1 MVKLN
6 FDVKTH
12 ILKNGLE
19 VITIKKNTQI
29 SSINIGIKVGALNES
44 LEEKGIS
51 HYIEHMIFKGTKNRT
66 FQKLNDEL
74 EALGGEYNAFTD
86 YSQTVYSI
94 SCLEE
99 ELKNAI
105 ELLSDMLINSEFPE
119 EEIDKERG
127 VILAEIRS
135 SKDNIE
141 DISFK
146 RVNEAAFEKSALRFD
161 VAGLDK
167 NVKGFNRNE
176 LYQYYKKYYVPN
188 NSLITMVSSLS
199 HDEAIKEIEKHFDN
213 WEAKKLINLNIKD
226 GEFVAICEEA
236 LAEISEELGEEL
248 NETIHIGLIDHLAI
262 AMKRLKN
269 KEQINNPFIVEIETL
284 YSVEFEMAKKIV
296 NKLQDKYEI
305 DFPEGEIGFI
315 TLHIHSARNGKMLSN
330 SIKYSYLSNKIIIY
344 IEEKFNSKID
354 KRSLDYARFLS
365 HVRFTIERVLTDTV
379 LKNDL
384 TEIIKKSYPI
394 SYEIAEGASK
404 IIEETLDKKVCDDEV
419 AYIAMHVERFRVA
432 LQK

>member
-1 MVKLN
+1 MGVNIKKGIVIKALNNNMVLIKEQG
-6 FDVKTH
+6 VEK
-12 ILKNGLE
+12 ILLAKGIGFNKKFGDILEYNLE
-19 VITIKKNTQI
+19 VDKVFSIEDKKNQE
-29 SSINIGIKVGALNES
+29 NLKEV
-44 LEEKGIS
+44 
-51 HYIEHMIFKGTKNRT
+51 YNR
-66 FQKLNDEL
+66 
-74 EALGGEYNAFTD
+74 
-86 YSQTVYSI
+86 V
-94 SCLEE
+94 
-99 ELKNAI
+99 
-105 ELLSDMLINSEFPE
+105 
-119 EEIDKERG
+119 
-127 VILAEIRS
+127 
-135 SKDNIE
+135 
-141 DISFK
+141 
-146 RVNEAAFEKSALRFD
+146 
-161 VAGLDK
+161 
-167 NVKGFNRNE
+167 
-176 LYQYYKKYYVPN
+176 
-188 NSLITMVSSLS
+188 
-199 HDEAIKEIEKHFDN
+199 
-213 WEAKKLINLNIKD
+213 D

-296 NKLQDKYEI
+296 NKLQEKYEI

-384 TEIIKKSYPI
+384 TEIIKKSYPV

>member
-1 MVKLN
+1 MGVNIKKGIVIKALNNNMVLIKEQG
-6 FDVKTH
+6 VEK
-12 ILKNGLE
+12 ILLAKGIGFNKKFGDILEDNLE
-19 VITIKKNTQI
+19 VDKVFSIEDKKNQE
-29 SSINIGIKVGALNES
+29 NLKEV
-44 LEEKGIS
+44 
-51 HYIEHMIFKGTKNRT
+51 YNR
-66 FQKLNDEL
+66 
-74 EALGGEYNAFTD
+74 
-86 YSQTVYSI
+86 V
-94 SCLEE
+94 
-99 ELKNAI
+99 
-105 ELLSDMLINSEFPE
+105 
-119 EEIDKERG
+119 
-127 VILAEIRS
+127 
-135 SKDNIE
+135 
-141 DISFK
+141 
-146 RVNEAAFEKSALRFD
+146 
-161 VAGLDK
+161 
-167 NVKGFNRNE
+167 
-176 LYQYYKKYYVPN
+176 
-188 NSLITMVSSLS
+188 
-199 HDEAIKEIEKHFDN
+199 
-213 WEAKKLINLNIKD
+213 D

-384 TEIIKKSYPI
+384 TEIIKKSYSI

>member
-1 MVKLN
+1 MGVNIKKGIVIKALNNNMVLIKEQG
-6 FDVKTH
+6 VEK
-12 ILKNGLE
+12 ILLAKGIGFNKKFGDILEDNLE
-19 VITIKKNTQI
+19 VDKVFSIEDKKNQE
-29 SSINIGIKVGALNES
+29 NLKEV
-44 LEEKGIS
+44 
-51 HYIEHMIFKGTKNRT
+51 YNR
-66 FQKLNDEL
+66 
-74 EALGGEYNAFTD
+74 
-86 YSQTVYSI
+86 V
-94 SCLEE
+94 
-99 ELKNAI
+99 
-105 ELLSDMLINSEFPE
+105 
-119 EEIDKERG
+119 
-127 VILAEIRS
+127 
-135 SKDNIE
+135 
-141 DISFK
+141 
-146 RVNEAAFEKSALRFD
+146 
-161 VAGLDK
+161 
-167 NVKGFNRNE
+167 
-176 LYQYYKKYYVPN
+176 
-188 NSLITMVSSLS
+188 
-199 HDEAIKEIEKHFDN
+199 
-213 WEAKKLINLNIKD
+213 D

-315 TLHIHSARNGKMLSN
+315 TLHIHSARNRKMLSN

>member
-1 MVKLN
+1 MGVNIKKGIVIKALNNNMVLIKEQG
-6 FDVKTH
+6 VEK
-12 ILKNGLE
+12 ILLAKGIGFNKKFGDILENNLE
-19 VITIKKNTQI
+19 VDKVFSIEDKKNQE
-29 SSINIGIKVGALNES
+29 NLKEV
-44 LEEKGIS
+44 
-51 HYIEHMIFKGTKNRT
+51 YNR
-66 FQKLNDEL
+66 
-74 EALGGEYNAFTD
+74 
-86 YSQTVYSI
+86 V
-94 SCLEE
+94 
-99 ELKNAI
+99 
-105 ELLSDMLINSEFPE
+105 
-119 EEIDKERG
+119 
-127 VILAEIRS
+127 
-135 SKDNIE
+135 
-141 DISFK
+141 
-146 RVNEAAFEKSALRFD
+146 
-161 VAGLDK
+161 
-167 NVKGFNRNE
+167 
-176 LYQYYKKYYVPN
+176 
-188 NSLITMVSSLS
+188 
-199 HDEAIKEIEKHFDN
+199 
-213 WEAKKLINLNIKD
+213 D

-384 TEIIKKSYPI
+384 TEIIKKSYPV

>member
-1 MVKLN
+1 MGVNIKKGIVIKALNNNMVLIKEQG
-6 FDVKTH
+6 VEK
-12 ILKNGLE
+12 ILLAKGIGFNKKFGDILEDNLE
-19 VITIKKNTQI
+19 VDKVFSIEDKKNQE
-29 SSINIGIKVGALNES
+29 NLKEV
-44 LEEKGIS
+44 
-51 HYIEHMIFKGTKNRT
+51 YNR
-66 FQKLNDEL
+66 
-74 EALGGEYNAFTD
+74 
-86 YSQTVYSI
+86 V
-94 SCLEE
+94 
-99 ELKNAI
+99 
-105 ELLSDMLINSEFPE
+105 
-119 EEIDKERG
+119 
-127 VILAEIRS
+127 
-135 SKDNIE
+135 
-141 DISFK
+141 
-146 RVNEAAFEKSALRFD
+146 
-161 VAGLDK
+161 
-167 NVKGFNRNE
+167 
-176 LYQYYKKYYVPN
+176 
-188 NSLITMVSSLS
+188 
-199 HDEAIKEIEKHFDN
+199 
-213 WEAKKLINLNIKD
+213 D

-248 NETIHIGLIDHLAI
+248 NETIHIGLIYHLAI

-384 TEIIKKSYPI
+384 TEIIKKSYPV

>member
-1 MVKLN
+1 MGVNIKKGIVIKALN
-6 FDVKTH
+6 NNMDLIKEQGVEK
-12 ILKNGLE
+12 ILLAKGIGFNKKFGDILEDNLE
-19 VITIKKNTQI
+19 VDKVFSIEDKKNQE
-29 SSINIGIKVGALNES
+29 NLKEV
-44 LEEKGIS
+44 
-51 HYIEHMIFKGTKNRT
+51 YNR
-66 FQKLNDEL
+66 
-74 EALGGEYNAFTD
+74 
-86 YSQTVYSI
+86 V
-94 SCLEE
+94 
-99 ELKNAI
+99 
-105 ELLSDMLINSEFPE
+105 
-119 EEIDKERG
+119 
-127 VILAEIRS
+127 
-135 SKDNIE
+135 
-141 DISFK
+141 
-146 RVNEAAFEKSALRFD
+146 
-161 VAGLDK
+161 
-167 NVKGFNRNE
+167 
-176 LYQYYKKYYVPN
+176 
-188 NSLITMVSSLS
+188 
-199 HDEAIKEIEKHFDN
+199 
-213 WEAKKLINLNIKD
+213 D

>member
-1 MVKLN
+1 MGVNIKKGIVIKALNNNMVLIKEQGVEKILLAKGIGLN
-6 FDVKTH
+6 KKFGD
-12 ILKNGLE
+12 ILEDNLE
-19 VITIKKNTQI
+19 VDKVFSIEDKKNQE
-29 SSINIGIKVGALNES
+29 NLKEV
-44 LEEKGIS
+44 
-51 HYIEHMIFKGTKNRT
+51 YNR
-66 FQKLNDEL
+66 
-74 EALGGEYNAFTD
+74 
-86 YSQTVYSI
+86 V
-94 SCLEE
+94 
-99 ELKNAI
+99 
-105 ELLSDMLINSEFPE
+105 
-119 EEIDKERG
+119 
-127 VILAEIRS
+127 
-135 SKDNIE
+135 
-141 DISFK
+141 
-146 RVNEAAFEKSALRFD
+146 
-161 VAGLDK
+161 
-167 NVKGFNRNE
+167 
-176 LYQYYKKYYVPN
+176 
-188 NSLITMVSSLS
+188 
-199 HDEAIKEIEKHFDN
+199 
-213 WEAKKLINLNIKD
+213 D

-384 TEIIKKSYPI
+384 TEIIKKSYPV

>member
-1 MVKLN
+1 MGVNIKKGIVIKALN
-6 FDVKTH
+6 NNM
-12 ILKNGLE
+12 ILIKEQGVEKILLAKGIGFNKKFGDILEDNLE
-19 VITIKKNTQI
+19 VDKVFSIEDKKNQE
-29 SSINIGIKVGALNES
+29 NLKEV
-44 LEEKGIS
+44 
-51 HYIEHMIFKGTKNRT
+51 YNR
-66 FQKLNDEL
+66 
-74 EALGGEYNAFTD
+74 
-86 YSQTVYSI
+86 V
-94 SCLEE
+94 
-99 ELKNAI
+99 
-105 ELLSDMLINSEFPE
+105 
-119 EEIDKERG
+119 
-127 VILAEIRS
+127 
-135 SKDNIE
+135 
-141 DISFK
+141 
-146 RVNEAAFEKSALRFD
+146 
-161 VAGLDK
+161 
-167 NVKGFNRNE
+167 
-176 LYQYYKKYYVPN
+176 
-188 NSLITMVSSLS
+188 
-199 HDEAIKEIEKHFDN
+199 
-213 WEAKKLINLNIKD
+213 D

-296 NKLQDKYEI
+296 NKLQEKYEI

-384 TEIIKKSYPI
+384 TEIIKKSYPV

>member
-1 MVKLN
+1 MGVNIKKGIVIKALN
-6 FDVKTH
+6 NNIVLIKEQGVEK
-12 ILKNGLE
+12 ILLAKGIGFNKKFGDILEDNLE
-19 VITIKKNTQI
+19 VDKVFSIEDKKNQE
-29 SSINIGIKVGALNES
+29 NLKEV
-44 LEEKGIS
+44 
-51 HYIEHMIFKGTKNRT
+51 YNR
-66 FQKLNDEL
+66 
-74 EALGGEYNAFTD
+74 
-86 YSQTVYSI
+86 V
-94 SCLEE
+94 
-99 ELKNAI
+99 
-105 ELLSDMLINSEFPE
+105 
-119 EEIDKERG
+119 
-127 VILAEIRS
+127 
-135 SKDNIE
+135 
-141 DISFK
+141 
-146 RVNEAAFEKSALRFD
+146 
-161 VAGLDK
+161 
-167 NVKGFNRNE
+167 
-176 LYQYYKKYYVPN
+176 
-188 NSLITMVSSLS
+188 
-199 HDEAIKEIEKHFDN
+199 
-213 WEAKKLINLNIKD
+213 D

-384 TEIIKKSYPI
+384 TEIIKKSYPV

>member
-1 MVKLN
+1 MGVNIKKGIVIKALNNNMVLIKEQG
-6 FDVKTH
+6 VEK
-12 ILKNGLE
+12 ILLAKGIGFNKKFGDILEDNLE
-19 VITIKKNTQI
+19 VDKVFSIEDKKNQE
-29 SSINIGIKVGALNES
+29 NLKEV
-44 LEEKGIS
+44 
-51 HYIEHMIFKGTKNRT
+51 YNR
-66 FQKLNDEL
+66 
-74 EALGGEYNAFTD
+74 
-86 YSQTVYSI
+86 V
-94 SCLEE
+94 
-99 ELKNAI
+99 
-105 ELLSDMLINSEFPE
+105 
-119 EEIDKERG
+119 
-127 VILAEIRS
+127 
-135 SKDNIE
+135 
-141 DISFK
+141 
-146 RVNEAAFEKSALRFD
+146 
-161 VAGLDK
+161 
-167 NVKGFNRNE
+167 
-176 LYQYYKKYYVPN
+176 
-188 NSLITMVSSLS
+188 
-199 HDEAIKEIEKHFDN
+199 
-213 WEAKKLINLNIKD
+213 D

-269 KEQINNPFIVEIETL
+269 KEQINNPFIVVIETL

>member
-1 MVKLN
+1 MGVNIKKGIVIKALNNNMVLIREQGVEK
-6 FDVKTH
+6 
-12 ILKNGLE
+12 ILLAKGIGFNKKFGDILEDNLE
-19 VITIKKNTQI
+19 VDKVFSIEDKKNQE
-29 SSINIGIKVGALNES
+29 NLKEV
-44 LEEKGIS
+44 
-51 HYIEHMIFKGTKNRT
+51 YNR
-66 FQKLNDEL
+66 
-74 EALGGEYNAFTD
+74 
-86 YSQTVYSI
+86 V
-94 SCLEE
+94 
-99 ELKNAI
+99 
-105 ELLSDMLINSEFPE
+105 
-119 EEIDKERG
+119 
-127 VILAEIRS
+127 
-135 SKDNIE
+135 
-141 DISFK
+141 
-146 RVNEAAFEKSALRFD
+146 
-161 VAGLDK
+161 
-167 NVKGFNRNE
+167 
-176 LYQYYKKYYVPN
+176 
-188 NSLITMVSSLS
+188 
-199 HDEAIKEIEKHFDN
+199 
-213 WEAKKLINLNIKD
+213 D

>member
-1 MVKLN
+1 MGVNIKKGIVIKALNNNMVLIKEQG
-6 FDVKTH
+6 VEK
-12 ILKNGLE
+12 ILLAKGIGFNKKFGDILEDNLE
-19 VITIKKNTQI
+19 VDKVFSIEDKKNQE
-29 SSINIGIKVGALNES
+29 NLKEV
-44 LEEKGIS
+44 
-51 HYIEHMIFKGTKNRT
+51 YNR
-66 FQKLNDEL
+66 
-74 EALGGEYNAFTD
+74 
-86 YSQTVYSI
+86 V
-94 SCLEE
+94 
-99 ELKNAI
+99 
-105 ELLSDMLINSEFPE
+105 
-119 EEIDKERG
+119 
-127 VILAEIRS
+127 
-135 SKDNIE
+135 
-141 DISFK
+141 
-146 RVNEAAFEKSALRFD
+146 
-161 VAGLDK
+161 
-167 NVKGFNRNE
+167 
-176 LYQYYKKYYVPN
+176 
-188 NSLITMVSSLS
+188 
-199 HDEAIKEIEKHFDN
+199 
-213 WEAKKLINLNIKD
+213 D

-365 HVRFTIERVLTDTV
+365 HVRFTIERVLTDIV

-384 TEIIKKSYPI
+384 TEIIKKSYPV

>member
-1 MVKLN
+1 MGVNIKKGIVIKALNNNMVFIKEQG
-6 FDVKTH
+6 VEK
-12 ILKNGLE
+12 ILLAKGIGFNKKFGDILEENLE
-19 VITIKKNTQI
+19 VDKVFSIEDKKNQE
-29 SSINIGIKVGALNES
+29 NLKEV
-44 LEEKGIS
+44 
-51 HYIEHMIFKGTKNRT
+51 YNR
-66 FQKLNDEL
+66 
-74 EALGGEYNAFTD
+74 
-86 YSQTVYSI
+86 V
-94 SCLEE
+94 
-99 ELKNAI
+99 
-105 ELLSDMLINSEFPE
+105 
-119 EEIDKERG
+119 
-127 VILAEIRS
+127 
-135 SKDNIE
+135 
-141 DISFK
+141 
-146 RVNEAAFEKSALRFD
+146 
-161 VAGLDK
+161 
-167 NVKGFNRNE
+167 
-176 LYQYYKKYYVPN
+176 
-188 NSLITMVSSLS
+188 
-199 HDEAIKEIEKHFDN
+199 
-213 WEAKKLINLNIKD
+213 D

-384 TEIIKKSYPI
+384 TEIIKKSYPV

-404 IIEETLDKKVCDDEV
+404 IIEETLDKKVYDDEV

>member
-1 MVKLN
+1 MGVNIKKGIVIKALNNNMVLIKEQG
-6 FDVKTH
+6 VEK
-12 ILKNGLE
+12 ILLAKGIGFNKKFGDILEDNLE
-19 VITIKKNTQI
+19 VDKVFSIEDKKNQE
-29 SSINIGIKVGALNES
+29 NLKEV
-44 LEEKGIS
+44 
-51 HYIEHMIFKGTKNRT
+51 YNR
-66 FQKLNDEL
+66 
-74 EALGGEYNAFTD
+74 
-86 YSQTVYSI
+86 V
-94 SCLEE
+94 
-99 ELKNAI
+99 
-105 ELLSDMLINSEFPE
+105 
-119 EEIDKERG
+119 
-127 VILAEIRS
+127 
-135 SKDNIE
+135 
-141 DISFK
+141 
-146 RVNEAAFEKSALRFD
+146 
-161 VAGLDK
+161 
-167 NVKGFNRNE
+167 
-176 LYQYYKKYYVPN
+176 
-188 NSLITMVSSLS
+188 
-199 HDEAIKEIEKHFDN
+199 
-213 WEAKKLINLNIKD
+213 D

-269 KEQINNPFIVEIETL
+269 KEQINNHFIVEIETL

>member
-1 MVKLN
+1 MGVNIKKGIVIKALNNNMVLIKEQG
-6 FDVKTH
+6 VEK
-12 ILKNGLE
+12 ILLAKGIGFNKKFGDILEDNLE
-19 VITIKKNTQI
+19 VDKVFSIEDKKNQE
-29 SSINIGIKVGALNES
+29 NLKEV
-44 LEEKGIS
+44 
-51 HYIEHMIFKGTKNRT
+51 YNR
-66 FQKLNDEL
+66 
-74 EALGGEYNAFTD
+74 
-86 YSQTVYSI
+86 V
-94 SCLEE
+94 
-99 ELKNAI
+99 
-105 ELLSDMLINSEFPE
+105 
-119 EEIDKERG
+119 
-127 VILAEIRS
+127 
-135 SKDNIE
+135 
-141 DISFK
+141 
-146 RVNEAAFEKSALRFD
+146 
-161 VAGLDK
+161 
-167 NVKGFNRNE
+167 
-176 LYQYYKKYYVPN
+176 
-188 NSLITMVSSLS
+188 
-199 HDEAIKEIEKHFDN
+199 
-213 WEAKKLINLNIKD
+213 D

-354 KRSLDYARFLS
+354 KRYLDYARFLS

>member
-1 MVKLN
+1 MGVNIKKGIVIKSLNNNMVLIKEQG
-6 FDVKTH
+6 VEK
-12 ILKNGLE
+12 ILLAKGIGFNKKFGDILEDNLE
-19 VITIKKNTQI
+19 VDKVFSIEDKKNQE
-29 SSINIGIKVGALNES
+29 NLKEV
-44 LEEKGIS
+44 
-51 HYIEHMIFKGTKNRT
+51 YNR
-66 FQKLNDEL
+66 
-74 EALGGEYNAFTD
+74 
-86 YSQTVYSI
+86 V
-94 SCLEE
+94 
-99 ELKNAI
+99 
-105 ELLSDMLINSEFPE
+105 
-119 EEIDKERG
+119 
-127 VILAEIRS
+127 
-135 SKDNIE
+135 
-141 DISFK
+141 
-146 RVNEAAFEKSALRFD
+146 
-161 VAGLDK
+161 
-167 NVKGFNRNE
+167 
-176 LYQYYKKYYVPN
+176 
-188 NSLITMVSSLS
+188 
-199 HDEAIKEIEKHFDN
+199 
-213 WEAKKLINLNIKD
+213 D

>member
-1 MVKLN
+1 MGVNIKKGIVIKALNNNMVLIKEQG
-6 FDVKTH
+6 VEK
-12 ILKNGLE
+12 ILLAKGIGFNKKFGDILEDNLE
-19 VITIKKNTQI
+19 VDKVFSIEDKKNQE
-29 SSINIGIKVGALNES
+29 NLKEV
-44 LEEKGIS
+44 
-51 HYIEHMIFKGTKNRT
+51 YNR
-66 FQKLNDEL
+66 
-74 EALGGEYNAFTD
+74 
-86 YSQTVYSI
+86 I
-94 SCLEE
+94 
-99 ELKNAI
+99 
-105 ELLSDMLINSEFPE
+105 
-119 EEIDKERG
+119 
-127 VILAEIRS
+127 
-135 SKDNIE
+135 
-141 DISFK
+141 
-146 RVNEAAFEKSALRFD
+146 
-161 VAGLDK
+161 
-167 NVKGFNRNE
+167 
-176 LYQYYKKYYVPN
+176 
-188 NSLITMVSSLS
+188 
-199 HDEAIKEIEKHFDN
+199 
-213 WEAKKLINLNIKD
+213 D

-296 NKLQDKYEI
+296 NKLQEKYEI

-384 TEIIKKSYPI
+384 TEIIKKSYPV

>member
-1 MVKLN
+1 MGVNIKKGIVIKALNNNMVLIKEQG
-6 FDVKTH
+6 VEK
-12 ILKNGLE
+12 ILLAKGIGFNKKFGDILENNLE
-19 VITIKKNTQI
+19 VDKVFSIEDKKNQE
-29 SSINIGIKVGALNES
+29 NLKEV
-44 LEEKGIS
+44 
-51 HYIEHMIFKGTKNRT
+51 YNR
-66 FQKLNDEL
+66 
-74 EALGGEYNAFTD
+74 
-86 YSQTVYSI
+86 V
-94 SCLEE
+94 
-99 ELKNAI
+99 
-105 ELLSDMLINSEFPE
+105 
-119 EEIDKERG
+119 
-127 VILAEIRS
+127 
-135 SKDNIE
+135 
-141 DISFK
+141 
-146 RVNEAAFEKSALRFD
+146 
-161 VAGLDK
+161 
-167 NVKGFNRNE
+167 
-176 LYQYYKKYYVPN
+176 
-188 NSLITMVSSLS
+188 
-199 HDEAIKEIEKHFDN
+199 
-213 WEAKKLINLNIKD
+213 D

>member
-1 MVKLN
+1 MGVNIKKGTVIKALNNNMVLIKEQG
-6 FDVKTH
+6 VEK
-12 ILKNGLE
+12 ILLAKGIGFNKKFGDILEDNLE
-19 VITIKKNTQI
+19 VDKVFSIEDKKNQE
-29 SSINIGIKVGALNES
+29 NLKEV
-44 LEEKGIS
+44 
-51 HYIEHMIFKGTKNRT
+51 YNR
-66 FQKLNDEL
+66 
-74 EALGGEYNAFTD
+74 
-86 YSQTVYSI
+86 V
-94 SCLEE
+94 
-99 ELKNAI
+99 
-105 ELLSDMLINSEFPE
+105 
-119 EEIDKERG
+119 
-127 VILAEIRS
+127 
-135 SKDNIE
+135 
-141 DISFK
+141 
-146 RVNEAAFEKSALRFD
+146 
-161 VAGLDK
+161 
-167 NVKGFNRNE
+167 
-176 LYQYYKKYYVPN
+176 
-188 NSLITMVSSLS
+188 
-199 HDEAIKEIEKHFDN
+199 
-213 WEAKKLINLNIKD
+213 D

-262 AMKRLKN
+262 AMNRLKN

-384 TEIIKKSYPI
+384 TEIIKKSYPV

>member
-1 MVKLN
+1 MGVNIKKGIVIKALNNNMVLIKEQG
-6 FDVKTH
+6 VEK
-12 ILKNGLE
+12 ILLAKGIGFNKKFGDILEDNLE
-19 VITIKKNTQI
+19 VDKVFSIEDKKNQE
-29 SSINIGIKVGALNES
+29 NLKEV
-44 LEEKGIS
+44 
-51 HYIEHMIFKGTKNRT
+51 YNR
-66 FQKLNDEL
+66 
-74 EALGGEYNAFTD
+74 
-86 YSQTVYSI
+86 V
-94 SCLEE
+94 
-99 ELKNAI
+99 
-105 ELLSDMLINSEFPE
+105 
-119 EEIDKERG
+119 
-127 VILAEIRS
+127 
-135 SKDNIE
+135 
-141 DISFK
+141 
-146 RVNEAAFEKSALRFD
+146 
-161 VAGLDK
+161 
-167 NVKGFNRNE
+167 
-176 LYQYYKKYYVPN
+176 
-188 NSLITMVSSLS
+188 
-199 HDEAIKEIEKHFDN
+199 
-213 WEAKKLINLNIKD
+213 D

-384 TEIIKKSYPI
+384 TEIIKKSYPV
-394 SYEIAEGASK
+394 SYEIAEGTSK

>member
-1 MVKLN
+1 MGVN
-6 FDVKTH
+6 
-12 ILKNGLE
+12 
-19 VITIKKNTQI
+19 IKK
-29 SSINIGIKVGALNES
+29 GIVIKALNNNMVLIKEQGVEKI
-44 LEEKGIS
+44 LLAKGIGFNKKFGD
-51 HYIEHMIFKGTKNRT
+51 I
-66 FQKLNDEL
+66 L
-74 EALGGEYNAFTD
+74 ED
-86 YSQTVYSI
+86 
-94 SCLEE
+94 
-99 ELKNAI
+99 
-105 ELLSDMLINSEFPE
+105 NSEV
-119 EEIDKERG
+119 DK
-127 VILAEIRS
+127 VFS
-135 SKDNIE
+135 IE
-141 DISFK
+141 DK
-146 RVNEAAFEKSALRFD
+146 KNQENLKEVYNRV
-161 VAGLDK
+161 
-167 NVKGFNRNE
+167 
-176 LYQYYKKYYVPN
+176 
-188 NSLITMVSSLS
+188 
-199 HDEAIKEIEKHFDN
+199 
-213 WEAKKLINLNIKD
+213 D

-296 NKLQDKYEI
+296 NKLQEKYEI

-384 TEIIKKSYPI
+384 TEIIKKSYPV

>member
-1 MVKLN
+1 MGVNIKRGIVIKALNNNMVLIKEQG
-6 FDVKTH
+6 VEK
-12 ILKNGLE
+12 ILLAKGIGFNKKFGDILEDNLE
-19 VITIKKNTQI
+19 VDKVFSIEDKKNQE
-29 SSINIGIKVGALNES
+29 NLKEV
-44 LEEKGIS
+44 
-51 HYIEHMIFKGTKNRT
+51 YNR
-66 FQKLNDEL
+66 
-74 EALGGEYNAFTD
+74 
-86 YSQTVYSI
+86 V
-94 SCLEE
+94 
-99 ELKNAI
+99 
-105 ELLSDMLINSEFPE
+105 
-119 EEIDKERG
+119 
-127 VILAEIRS
+127 
-135 SKDNIE
+135 
-141 DISFK
+141 
-146 RVNEAAFEKSALRFD
+146 
-161 VAGLDK
+161 
-167 NVKGFNRNE
+167 
-176 LYQYYKKYYVPN
+176 
-188 NSLITMVSSLS
+188 
-199 HDEAIKEIEKHFDN
+199 
-213 WEAKKLINLNIKD
+213 D

>member
-1 MVKLN
+1 MGVNIKKGIVIKALNNNMVLIKEQG
-6 FDVKTH
+6 VEK
-12 ILKNGLE
+12 ILLAKGIGFNKKFGDILEDNLE
-19 VITIKKNTQI
+19 VDKVFSIEDKKNQE
-29 SSINIGIKVGALNES
+29 NLKEV
-44 LEEKGIS
+44 
-51 HYIEHMIFKGTKNRT
+51 YNR
-66 FQKLNDEL
+66 
-74 EALGGEYNAFTD
+74 
-86 YSQTVYSI
+86 V
-94 SCLEE
+94 
-99 ELKNAI
+99 
-105 ELLSDMLINSEFPE
+105 
-119 EEIDKERG
+119 
-127 VILAEIRS
+127 
-135 SKDNIE
+135 
-141 DISFK
+141 
-146 RVNEAAFEKSALRFD
+146 
-161 VAGLDK
+161 
-167 NVKGFNRNE
+167 
-176 LYQYYKKYYVPN
+176 
-188 NSLITMVSSLS
+188 
-199 HDEAIKEIEKHFDN
+199 
-213 WEAKKLINLNIKD
+213 D

-384 TEIIKKSYPI
+384 TEIIKKSYPV

-419 AYIAMHVERFRVA
+419 AYIVMHVERFRVA

>member
-1 MVKLN
+1 MGVKLRGKSTVIKALN
-6 FDVKTH
+6 NNMVLVKDQGVEK
-12 ILKNGLE
+12 ILLSKGIGFNKRFGDILEDNLE
-19 VITIKKNTQI
+19 VDKVFSIEDKKNQE
-29 SSINIGIKVGALNES
+29 NLKEV
-44 LEEKGIS
+44 
-51 HYIEHMIFKGTKNRT
+51 YNR
-66 FQKLNDEL
+66 
-74 EALGGEYNAFTD
+74 
-86 YSQTVYSI
+86 V
-94 SCLEE
+94 
-99 ELKNAI
+99 
-105 ELLSDMLINSEFPE
+105 
-119 EEIDKERG
+119 
-127 VILAEIRS
+127 
-135 SKDNIE
+135 
-141 DISFK
+141 
-146 RVNEAAFEKSALRFD
+146 
-161 VAGLDK
+161 
-167 NVKGFNRNE
+167 
-176 LYQYYKKYYVPN
+176 
-188 NSLITMVSSLS
+188 
-199 HDEAIKEIEKHFDN
+199 
-213 WEAKKLINLNIKD
+213 D

>member
-1 MVKLN
+1 MVIKALN
-6 FDVKTH
+6 NNMVLIKEQGVEK
-12 ILKNGLE
+12 ILLAKGIGFNKKFGDILEDNLE
-19 VITIKKNTQI
+19 VDKVFSIEDKKNQE
-29 SSINIGIKVGALNES
+29 NLKEV
-44 LEEKGIS
+44 
-51 HYIEHMIFKGTKNRT
+51 YNR
-66 FQKLNDEL
+66 
-74 EALGGEYNAFTD
+74 
-86 YSQTVYSI
+86 V
-94 SCLEE
+94 
-99 ELKNAI
+99 
-105 ELLSDMLINSEFPE
+105 
-119 EEIDKERG
+119 
-127 VILAEIRS
+127 
-135 SKDNIE
+135 
-141 DISFK
+141 
-146 RVNEAAFEKSALRFD
+146 
-161 VAGLDK
+161 
-167 NVKGFNRNE
+167 
-176 LYQYYKKYYVPN
+176 
-188 NSLITMVSSLS
+188 
-199 HDEAIKEIEKHFDN
+199 
-213 WEAKKLINLNIKD
+213 D

>member
-1 MVKLN
+1 MGVNIKKGIVIKALNNNMVLIKEQG
-6 FDVKTH
+6 VEK
-12 ILKNGLE
+12 ILLAKGIGFNKKFGDILEDNLE
-19 VITIKKNTQI
+19 VDKVFSIEDKKNQE
-29 SSINIGIKVGALNES
+29 NLKEV
-44 LEEKGIS
+44 
-51 HYIEHMIFKGTKNRT
+51 YNR
-66 FQKLNDEL
+66 
-74 EALGGEYNAFTD
+74 
-86 YSQTVYSI
+86 V
-94 SCLEE
+94 
-99 ELKNAI
+99 
-105 ELLSDMLINSEFPE
+105 
-119 EEIDKERG
+119 
-127 VILAEIRS
+127 
-135 SKDNIE
+135 
-141 DISFK
+141 
-146 RVNEAAFEKSALRFD
+146 
-161 VAGLDK
+161 
-167 NVKGFNRNE
+167 
-176 LYQYYKKYYVPN
+176 
-188 NSLITMVSSLS
+188 
-199 HDEAIKEIEKHFDN
+199 
-213 WEAKKLINLNIKD
+213 D

-315 TLHIHSARNGKMLSN
+315 TLHIHSARNGKMISN

-384 TEIIKKSYPI
+384 IEIIKKSYPV

-404 IIEETLDKKVCDDEV
+404 IIEETLDKKIYDDEV

>member
-1 MVKLN
+1 MGVNIKKGIVIKALNNNMVLIKEQG
-6 FDVKTH
+6 VEK
-12 ILKNGLE
+12 ILLAKGIGFNKKFGDILEDNLE
-19 VITIKKNTQI
+19 VDKVFSIEDKKNQE
-29 SSINIGIKVGALNES
+29 NLKEV
-44 LEEKGIS
+44 
-51 HYIEHMIFKGTKNRT
+51 YNR
-66 FQKLNDEL
+66 
-74 EALGGEYNAFTD
+74 
-86 YSQTVYSI
+86 V
-94 SCLEE
+94 
-99 ELKNAI
+99 
-105 ELLSDMLINSEFPE
+105 
-119 EEIDKERG
+119 
-127 VILAEIRS
+127 
-135 SKDNIE
+135 
-141 DISFK
+141 
-146 RVNEAAFEKSALRFD
+146 
-161 VAGLDK
+161 
-167 NVKGFNRNE
+167 
-176 LYQYYKKYYVPN
+176 
-188 NSLITMVSSLS
+188 
-199 HDEAIKEIEKHFDN
+199 
-213 WEAKKLINLNIKD
+213 D

-248 NETIHIGLIDHLAI
+248 NETIHIGLIDHLDI

>member
-1 MVKLN
+1 MGVNIKKGIVIKALNNNMVLIKEQG
-6 FDVKTH
+6 VEK
-12 ILKNGLE
+12 ILLAKGIGFNKKFGDILEDNLE
-19 VITIKKNTQI
+19 VDKVFSIEDKKNQE
-29 SSINIGIKVGALNES
+29 NLKEV
-44 LEEKGIS
+44 
-51 HYIEHMIFKGTKNRT
+51 YNR
-66 FQKLNDEL
+66 
-74 EALGGEYNAFTD
+74 
-86 YSQTVYSI
+86 V
-94 SCLEE
+94 
-99 ELKNAI
+99 
-105 ELLSDMLINSEFPE
+105 
-119 EEIDKERG
+119 
-127 VILAEIRS
+127 
-135 SKDNIE
+135 
-141 DISFK
+141 
-146 RVNEAAFEKSALRFD
+146 
-161 VAGLDK
+161 
-167 NVKGFNRNE
+167 
-176 LYQYYKKYYVPN
+176 
-188 NSLITMVSSLS
+188 
-199 HDEAIKEIEKHFDN
+199 
-213 WEAKKLINLNIKD
+213 D

-384 TEIIKKSYPI
+384 TEIIKKSYPV

-404 IIEETLDKKVCDDEV
+404 IIEETLDKKVCYDEV

>member
-1 MVKLN
+1 MGVNIKKGIVIKALNNNMVFIKEQG
-6 FDVKTH
+6 VEK
-12 ILKNGLE
+12 ILLAKGIGFNKKFGDILEDNLE
-19 VITIKKNTQI
+19 VDKVFSIEDKKNQE
-29 SSINIGIKVGALNES
+29 NLKEV
-44 LEEKGIS
+44 
-51 HYIEHMIFKGTKNRT
+51 YNR
-66 FQKLNDEL
+66 
-74 EALGGEYNAFTD
+74 
-86 YSQTVYSI
+86 V
-94 SCLEE
+94 
-99 ELKNAI
+99 
-105 ELLSDMLINSEFPE
+105 
-119 EEIDKERG
+119 
-127 VILAEIRS
+127 
-135 SKDNIE
+135 
-141 DISFK
+141 
-146 RVNEAAFEKSALRFD
+146 
-161 VAGLDK
+161 
-167 NVKGFNRNE
+167 
-176 LYQYYKKYYVPN
+176 
-188 NSLITMVSSLS
+188 
-199 HDEAIKEIEKHFDN
+199 
-213 WEAKKLINLNIKD
+213 D

-404 IIEETLDKKVCDDEV
+404 IIEETLDKKVYDDEV

>member
-1 MVKLN
+1 MGVNIKKGIVIKALNNNMVLIKEQG
-6 FDVKTH
+6 VEK
-12 ILKNGLE
+12 ILLAKGIGFNKKFGDILEDNLE
-19 VITIKKNTQI
+19 VDKVFSIEDKKNQE
-29 SSINIGIKVGALNES
+29 NLKEV
-44 LEEKGIS
+44 
-51 HYIEHMIFKGTKNRT
+51 YNR
-66 FQKLNDEL
+66 
-74 EALGGEYNAFTD
+74 
-86 YSQTVYSI
+86 V
-94 SCLEE
+94 
-99 ELKNAI
+99 
-105 ELLSDMLINSEFPE
+105 
-119 EEIDKERG
+119 
-127 VILAEIRS
+127 
-135 SKDNIE
+135 
-141 DISFK
+141 
-146 RVNEAAFEKSALRFD
+146 
-161 VAGLDK
+161 
-167 NVKGFNRNE
+167 
-176 LYQYYKKYYVPN
+176 
-188 NSLITMVSSLS
+188 
-199 HDEAIKEIEKHFDN
+199 
-213 WEAKKLINLNIKD
+213 D

-236 LAEISEELGEEL
+236 LAEISEELSEEL

-384 TEIIKKSYPI
+384 TEIIKKSYPV

>member
-1 MVKLN
+1 MGVNIKKGIVIKALNNNMVLIKEQG
-6 FDVKTH
+6 VEK
-12 ILKNGLE
+12 ILLAKGIGFNKKFGDILEDNLE
-19 VITIKKNTQI
+19 VDKVFSIEYKKN
-29 SSINIGIKVGALNES
+29 K
-44 LEEKGIS
+44 EK
-51 HYIEHMIFKGTKNRT
+51 
-66 FQKLNDEL
+66 
-74 EALGGEYNAFTD
+74 
-86 YSQTVYSI
+86 
-94 SCLEE
+94 
-99 ELKNAI
+99 LK
-105 ELLSDMLINSEFPE
+105 
-119 EEIDKERG
+119 
-127 VILAEIRS
+127 
-135 SKDNIE
+135 
-141 DISFK
+141 
-146 RVNEAAFEKSALRFD
+146 
-161 VAGLDK
+161 
-167 NVKGFNRNE
+167 E
-176 LYQYYKKYYVPN
+176 LYNRV
-188 NSLITMVSSLS
+188 
-199 HDEAIKEIEKHFDN
+199 
-213 WEAKKLINLNIKD
+213 D

-384 TEIIKKSYPI
+384 TEIIKKSYPV

>member
-1 MVKLN
+1 MGVNIKKGIVIKALNNNMVLIKEQG
-6 FDVKTH
+6 VEK
-12 ILKNGLE
+12 ILLAKGIGFNKKFGDILEDNLE
-19 VITIKKNTQI
+19 VDKVFSIEDKKNQE
-29 SSINIGIKVGALNES
+29 NLKEV
-44 LEEKGIS
+44 
-51 HYIEHMIFKGTKNRT
+51 YNR
-66 FQKLNDEL
+66 
-74 EALGGEYNAFTD
+74 
-86 YSQTVYSI
+86 V
-94 SCLEE
+94 
-99 ELKNAI
+99 
-105 ELLSDMLINSEFPE
+105 
-119 EEIDKERG
+119 
-127 VILAEIRS
+127 
-135 SKDNIE
+135 
-141 DISFK
+141 
-146 RVNEAAFEKSALRFD
+146 
-161 VAGLDK
+161 
-167 NVKGFNRNE
+167 
-176 LYQYYKKYYVPN
+176 
-188 NSLITMVSSLS
+188 
-199 HDEAIKEIEKHFDN
+199 
-213 WEAKKLINLNIKD
+213 D

-404 IIEETLDKKVCDDEV
+404 IIEETLDKKVCGDEV

>member
-1 MVKLN
+1 MGVNIKKGIVIKALNNNMVLIKEQG
-6 FDVKTH
+6 VEK
-12 ILKNGLE
+12 ILLAKGIGFNKKFGDILEDNLE
-19 VITIKKNTQI
+19 VDKVFSIEDKKNQE
-29 SSINIGIKVGALNES
+29 NLKEV
-44 LEEKGIS
+44 
-51 HYIEHMIFKGTKNRT
+51 YNR
-66 FQKLNDEL
+66 
-74 EALGGEYNAFTD
+74 
-86 YSQTVYSI
+86 V
-94 SCLEE
+94 
-99 ELKNAI
+99 
-105 ELLSDMLINSEFPE
+105 
-119 EEIDKERG
+119 
-127 VILAEIRS
+127 
-135 SKDNIE
+135 
-141 DISFK
+141 
-146 RVNEAAFEKSALRFD
+146 
-161 VAGLDK
+161 
-167 NVKGFNRNE
+167 
-176 LYQYYKKYYVPN
+176 
-188 NSLITMVSSLS
+188 
-199 HDEAIKEIEKHFDN
+199 
-213 WEAKKLINLNIKD
+213 D

-284 YSVEFEMAKKIV
+284 YSVEFEMAKKIL

>member
-1 MVKLN
+1 MGVNIKKGIVIKALNNNMVLIKEQG
-6 FDVKTH
+6 VEK
-12 ILKNGLE
+12 ILLAKGIGFNKKFGDILEDNLE
-19 VITIKKNTQI
+19 VDKVFSIEDKKNQE
-29 SSINIGIKVGALNES
+29 NLKEV
-44 LEEKGIS
+44 
-51 HYIEHMIFKGTKNRT
+51 YNR
-66 FQKLNDEL
+66 
-74 EALGGEYNAFTD
+74 
-86 YSQTVYSI
+86 V
-94 SCLEE
+94 
-99 ELKNAI
+99 
-105 ELLSDMLINSEFPE
+105 
-119 EEIDKERG
+119 
-127 VILAEIRS
+127 
-135 SKDNIE
+135 
-141 DISFK
+141 
-146 RVNEAAFEKSALRFD
+146 
-161 VAGLDK
+161 
-167 NVKGFNRNE
+167 
-176 LYQYYKKYYVPN
+176 
-188 NSLITMVSSLS
+188 
-199 HDEAIKEIEKHFDN
+199 
-213 WEAKKLINLNIKD
+213 D

-384 TEIIKKSYPI
+384 TEIIKKSYPV
-394 SYEIAEGASK
+394 SYKIAEGASK
-404 IIEETLDKKVCDDEV
+404 IIEETLDKKVYDDEV

>member
-1 MVKLN
+1 MGVNIKKGIVIKALNNNMVLIKEQG
-6 FDVKTH
+6 VEK
-12 ILKNGLE
+12 ILLAKGIGFNKKFGDILEDNLE
-19 VITIKKNTQI
+19 VDKVFSIEDKKNQE
-29 SSINIGIKVGALNES
+29 NLKEV
-44 LEEKGIS
+44 
-51 HYIEHMIFKGTKNRT
+51 YNR
-66 FQKLNDEL
+66 
-74 EALGGEYNAFTD
+74 
-86 YSQTVYSI
+86 V
-94 SCLEE
+94 
-99 ELKNAI
+99 
-105 ELLSDMLINSEFPE
+105 
-119 EEIDKERG
+119 
-127 VILAEIRS
+127 
-135 SKDNIE
+135 
-141 DISFK
+141 
-146 RVNEAAFEKSALRFD
+146 
-161 VAGLDK
+161 
-167 NVKGFNRNE
+167 
-176 LYQYYKKYYVPN
+176 
-188 NSLITMVSSLS
+188 
-199 HDEAIKEIEKHFDN
+199 
-213 WEAKKLINLNIKD
+213 D

-248 NETIHIGLIDHLAI
+248 NEAIHIGLIDHLAI

-296 NKLQDKYEI
+296 NKLQEKYEI

-384 TEIIKKSYPI
+384 TEIIKKSYPV

>member
-1 MVKLN
+1 MGVNIKKGIVIKALNNNMVLIKEQG
-6 FDVKTH
+6 VEK
-12 ILKNGLE
+12 ILLAKGIGFNKKFGDILEDNLE
-19 VITIKKNTQI
+19 VDKVFSIEDKKNQE
-29 SSINIGIKVGALNES
+29 NLKEV
-44 LEEKGIS
+44 
-51 HYIEHMIFKGTKNRT
+51 YNR
-66 FQKLNDEL
+66 
-74 EALGGEYNAFTD
+74 
-86 YSQTVYSI
+86 V
-94 SCLEE
+94 
-99 ELKNAI
+99 
-105 ELLSDMLINSEFPE
+105 
-119 EEIDKERG
+119 
-127 VILAEIRS
+127 
-135 SKDNIE
+135 
-141 DISFK
+141 
-146 RVNEAAFEKSALRFD
+146 
-161 VAGLDK
+161 
-167 NVKGFNRNE
+167 
-176 LYQYYKKYYVPN
+176 
-188 NSLITMVSSLS
+188 
-199 HDEAIKEIEKHFDN
+199 
-213 WEAKKLINLNIKD
+213 D

-354 KRSLDYARFLS
+354 KKSLDYARFLS